1 MARSSY
7 GLDDDVAQRRGAAR
21 GARSAR
27 SRGAPRHAA
36 PGPRQLRAI
45 GHAVLAAAVLSLL
58 TILTFTTLPR
68 YQMPGE
74 PWLDNLD
81 FQHGFEG
88 WETSGI
94 VTLSEDQM
102 GLVHLQ
108 NRNPEEPVYLRRI
121 LDLPPGGTTLHVAAS
136 VAAEQVVRGDEAW
149 HTARIYLVQIAPN
162 GDFLWNLPFKL
173 VDVVGTVSPQR
184 VTEIFEIR
192 GSIDQAMLGIELA
205 YATGQFQVGD
215 ITINLLEELPS
226 FRLMATLL
234 VAGWSLLVAWVGW
247 QVLHSMPGQRHR
259 TLLLITLVVL
269 VAGLF
274 MPSTLRHEIL
284 NQLTIGIG
292 IGFMSPGA
300 LGHLVV
306 FAILALLVRTGRPH
320 DPLLL
325 HISCWVLV
333 AAVTEILQLFTVDR
347 DTSAADWLANVAG
360 ASIGLA
366 LAELGRAIERR
377 LTPPSKPRPDV

>member
-7 GLDDDVAQRRGAAR
+7 GLDDDVAQRRTAAR
-21 GARSAR
+21 GDRPAR
-27 SRGAPRHAA
+27 SRGAPRRPA
-36 PGPRQLRAI
+36 PGPRQMRAI
-45 GHAVLAAAVLSLL
+45 GLTVLAAVLLSLL

-81 FQHGFEG
+81 FQKGFEG
-88 WETSGI
+88 WDTSGI
-94 VTLSEDQM
+94 VTLSEDQL

-108 NRNPEEPVYLRRI
+108 NRNPAEPVYLRRV

-136 VAAEQVVRGDEAW
+136 VAAQQVVRGDEAW
-149 HTARIYLVQIAPN
+149 HNARIYLVQIAPN

-173 VDVVGTVSPQR
+173 VELVGTVSPQR
-184 VTEIFEIR
+184 ITEIFEIR

-215 ITINLLEELPS
+215 ITINRLEELPS

-234 VAGWSLLVAWVGW
+234 VAGWSLLGAWVGW
-247 QVLHSMPGQRHR
+247 QVLHSMPGRRHR
-259 TLLLITLVVL
+259 TLLLLALGVM

-274 MPSTLRHEIL
+274 MPGTLRHELL
-284 NQLTIGIG
+284 NRLSDGVG
-292 IGFMSPGA
+292 LGFISPGA

-306 FAILALLVRTGRPH
+306 FAVLALLVRAGRPH

-325 HISCWVLV
+325 HFSCWVLV

-347 DTSAADWLANVAG
+347 DTAAADWLADVAG
-360 ASIGLA
+360 AAIGLG
-366 LAELGRAIERR
+366 LAELGRVIERR